1 MEHWFE
7 DDTPY
12 VIPDYIKKMTMEELD
27 RDIAKYEAEAK
38 LRHLQRQ
45 KEKEKQAKNN
55 IQCPRKENCPFLN
68 NIQ

>member
-1 MEHWFE
+1 MQHWFE
-7 DDTPY
+7 DDTPH

-45 KEKEKQAKNN
+45 KEAKAAQKVCPSCKQVIK
-55 IQCPRKENCPFLN
+55 
-68 NIQ
+68 